1 MFLKENN
8 FLKAYH
14 TKNCSKKMHS
24 LSFRKTAN
32 FECDYHFACRNK
44 KVFKKIYVLLVKKS
58 ALRPV
63 FYLSKNIHVY
73 LNTSKLQYIIFLYD
87 GNNFPILVCWLK
99 PIQRGNHHWNFSIFL
114 FMLGSWEKGKTPIVN
129 SSHQFSF
136 QFFKPL
142 FLSRLDLA
150 PSLLKLWRSWRHHFC
165 KGRKAFLQTEELQ
178 QAQQR
183 TDRTGGRSLHL

>member
-1 MFLKENN
+1 MITILHVEIKRFSKRYIFYWSRNQHSDRFL
-8 FLKAYH
+8 L
-14 TKNCSKKMHS
+14 
-24 LSFRKTAN
+24 
-32 FECDYHFACRNK
+32 
-44 KVFKKIYVLLVKKS
+44 I
-58 ALRPV
+58 
-63 FYLSKNIHVY
+63 KNIHVY
-73 LNTSKLQYIIFLYD
+73 FNTSKLQYIIFLYD

-114 FMLGSWEKGKTPIVN
+114 FVLGSWEKGKKPIVN

-150 PSLLKLWRSWRHHFC
+150 PPLLKLWRSWRHHFC

>member
-1 MFLKENN
+1 
-8 FLKAYH
+8 
-14 TKNCSKKMHS
+14 MHS

-32 FECDYHFACRNK
+32 FECDYHIACRNK
-44 KVFKKIYVLLVKKS
+44 KVFKKIYILLVKKS
-58 ALRPV
+58 ALGPV
-63 FYLSKNIHVY
+63 FYLSKIYMYTWTHQSCNI
-73 LNTSKLQYIIFLYD
+73 LFFLYD

-114 FMLGSWEKGKTPIVN
+114 FVLGSWEKGKKPIVN

-150 PSLLKLWRSWRHHFC
+150 PPLLKLWRSWRHHFW